1 MTLIS
6 KFISPHHFV
15 ECTATVTTC
24 HGPQHFVVNLG
35 EAAGLQ
41 LLMAH
46 PRWCQDVFADTKVKL
61 LLLIGKV
68 VSVYSALRISSA

>member
-1 MTLIS
+1 M
-6 KFISPHHFV
+6 FISPHHFV
-15 ECTATVTTC
+15 ECMATAATS

-61 LLLIGKV
+61 LLISEV
-68 VSVYSALRISSA
+68 TSVCSALRISSQHNITL